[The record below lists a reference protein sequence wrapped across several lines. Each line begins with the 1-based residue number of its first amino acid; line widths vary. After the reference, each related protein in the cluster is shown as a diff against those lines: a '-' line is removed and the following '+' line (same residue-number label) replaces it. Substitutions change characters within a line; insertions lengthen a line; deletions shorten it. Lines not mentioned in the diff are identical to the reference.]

1 MIVSLLNMNSGFS
14 DRLRP
19 ITYGI
24 MLSRVFYKKNKSIQI
39 FERKTKECPFLFTN
53 LCKIKKFK
61 IKKLKN
67 INKKAINYSMNPFN
81 SELTEKNLKKHMP
94 FKFYNSKKNLEIWKN
109 SYKLIYPNKRIQ
121 KKIDKLKLPK
131 NYLSVHIRATDKV
144 VSFFSRLFE
153 IPSKS
158 SIIKIQLNLFI
169 KLLPKI
175 INKNSN
181 LKNIYLACDDKK
193 IKEMVFRSLEK
204 NNFKVHINKSKFNE
218 KKMRQTS
225 GDDFIVDLFCLSN
238 SKKIISS
245 TGGGVPYT
253 AKLLANKKIEI
264 VNYID
269 QKNIFFLLKF
279 INYVFYKI
287 VSVIRKIK

>member
-1 MIVSLLNMNSGFS
+1 M
-14 DRLRP
+14 
-19 ITYGI
+19 
-24 MLSRVFYKKNKSIQI
+24 
-39 FERKTKECPFLFTN
+39 
-53 LCKIKKFK
+53 
-61 IKKLKN
+61 
-67 INKKAINYSMNPFN
+67 
-81 SELTEKNLKKHMP
+81 
-94 FKFYNSKKNLEIWKN
+94 
-109 SYKLIYPNKRIQ
+109 
-121 KKIDKLKLPK
+121 
-131 NYLSVHIRATDKV
+131 
-144 VSFFSRLFE
+144 
-153 IPSKS
+153 
-158 SIIKIQLNLFI
+158 
-169 KLLPKI
+169 
-175 INKNSN
+175 
-181 LKNIYLACDDKK
+181 ACDDKK

-264 VNYID
+264 VNYIE

-287 VSVIRKIK
+287 SSVIRKIK